1 MAKLSLKVAEPGRM
15 PSSSAMF
22 VKLMSLLVMSA
33 ALVGVIYMLL
43 NYSWQDQRKSWDWEP
58 EKIRT
63 NFDPLLTTEQIRELF
78 EKKRQEWF
86 TRNPINQIP
95 IETAEQ
101 DDPRKANQ
109 PATNRVASPFGN
121 DDSAS
126 PPPDPYS
133 TGTDQREEVKRDAE
147 HELRLAENLAL
158 QPVFELLDETQNLLD
173 FVPFEDASREKT
185 MNEFAAYRGRQAP
198 TNELLALQI
207 LRKLPAPGSAGYAD
221 LAARIDRQGWYFGK
235 SQQVLEVYR
244 GRGFAAEGRL
254 FDLYEVR
261 PEKPIVLQDGAR
273 VEAYFEGVIA
283 LLGPGLGRNEHK
295 IEQRTVLF
303 QTLTLPEALKPYI
316 NTTGAVSHEDKLVS
330 EHVMVKLS
338 GPFLRRWV
346 YSREVKPYSTRAKQV
361 LTQDHLPLLLT
372 ADLAA
377 SEMPK
382 YELSDELLQQV
393 RDAMREDPVFLESE
407 AAYYA
412 MLAKA
417 NAPDDQVEVVPEI
430 GYFDLAGAETGP
442 RYRGQGIHV
451 DGMIGDDYAPVILP
465 PNISGL
471 RRVFRALVL
480 HDTANLESPKR
491 YLVDMIEPPSGL
503 EPRALIAMEAR
514 YYRNVFETTSTSS
527 TIRPLLIVKRVR
539 GLRDEAGGSDWIYGL
554 LGMIGIVLLMSV
566 LTWFIL
572 SERRERAR
580 FEASTLELSRSRLK
594 KQGGLKLKP
603 LPGAKGGEPEAKPEA
618 VPEKP
623 AAGDAPAEDKQ

>member
-1 MAKLSLKVAEPGRM
+1 
-15 PSSSAMF
+15 MF

-33 ALVGVIYMLL
+33 ALIGVIYMLL
-43 NYSWQDQRKSWDWEP
+43 NYSWQDQRQSWDWEP

-86 TRNPINQIP
+86 TKNPINQIP
-95 IETAEQ
+95 VETGEQ
-101 DDPRKANQ
+101 EDPRKVNQ
-109 PATNRVASPFGN
+109 PAGNRVATPFGN
-121 DDSAS
+121 DDSPAP

-133 TGTDQREEVKRDAE
+133 PGVDQREEVRRDAD
-147 HELRLAENLAL
+147 HELKLAEKLTL
-158 QPVFELLDETQNLLD
+158 PPVFELLDETQNLLD
-173 FVPFEDASREKT
+173 FIPFEDGSREKT

-207 LRKLPAPGSAGYAD
+207 LRKLPAPGGSGHAEYAAKVD
-221 LAARIDRQGWYFGK
+221 AQGWYFGK
-235 SQQVLEVYR
+235 SQQALEVYR

-254 FDLYEVR
+254 FDLYEIR
-261 PEKPIVLQDGAR
+261 PEKPIVLQDGAKIE
-273 VEAYFEGVIA
+273 VYYEGVVA
-283 LLGPGLGRNEHK
+283 LLGPGLGRNEHQ

-303 QTLTLPEALKPYI
+303 QSLSLPEALKPFL
-316 NTTGAVSHEDKLVS
+316 NTAGAVSHDDKLVT

-338 GPFLRRWV
+338 GAFLRRWI
-346 YSREVKPYSTRAKQV
+346 YSREVKPYSTKAKQV

-372 ADLAA
+372 ADLAV
-377 SEMPK
+377 SEVSK
-382 YELSDELLQQV
+382 YELTDELLQQV
-393 RDAMREDPVFLESE
+393 RDAMREDPVFLETE

-412 MLAKA
+412 MLARA

-491 YLVDMIEPPSGL
+491 YLVDMIEPPTGL
-503 EPRALIAMEAR
+503 EPRALIAMDAR
-514 YYRNVFETTSTSS
+514 YYRNVFETTSSSS

-539 GLRDEAGGSDWIYGL
+539 GLRDETGGSDWIYGL
-554 LGMIGIVLLMSV
+554 LGMIGILVLMSV

-580 FEASTLELSRSRLK
+580 FEASTLELSRNRLK

-603 LPGAKGGEPEAKPEA
+603 LPGAKGGEPETKPEA
-618 VPEKP
+618 SPEKP
-623 AAGDAPAEDKQ
+623 AAGDTPADDKQ

>member
-1 MAKLSLKVAEPGRM
+1 
-15 PSSSAMF
+15 MF

-33 ALVGVIYMLL
+33 ALIGVIYMLL
-43 NYSWQDQRKSWDWEP
+43 NYSWQDQRQSWDWEP

-86 TRNPINQIP
+86 TKNPINQIP
-95 IETAEQ
+95 VETGEQ
-101 DDPRKANQ
+101 EDPRKVNQ
-109 PATNRVASPFGN
+109 PAGNRVATPFGN
-121 DDSAS
+121 DDSPAP

-133 TGTDQREEVKRDAE
+133 PGVDQREEVRRDAD
-147 HELRLAENLAL
+147 HELKLAEKLTL
-158 QPVFELLDETQNLLD
+158 PPVFELLDETQNLLD
-173 FVPFEDASREKT
+173 FIPFEDGSREKA

-207 LRKLPAPGSAGYAD
+207 LRKLPAPGGAGHAEYAAKVD
-221 LAARIDRQGWYFGK
+221 AQGWYFGK
-235 SQQVLEVYR
+235 SQQALEVYR

-254 FDLYEVR
+254 FDLYEIR
-261 PEKPIVLQDGAR
+261 PEKPIVLQDGAKIE
-273 VEAYFEGVIA
+273 VYYEGVVA
-283 LLGPGLGRNEHK
+283 LLGPGLGRNEHQ

-303 QTLTLPEALKPYI
+303 QSLSLPEALKPFL
-316 NTTGAVSHEDKLVS
+316 NTAGAVSHDDKLVT

-338 GPFLRRWV
+338 GAYLRRWV
-346 YSREVKPYSTRAKQV
+346 YSREVKPYSTKAKQV

-372 ADLAA
+372 ADLAV
-377 SEMPK
+377 SEVSK
-382 YELSDELLQQV
+382 YELTDELLQQV
-393 RDAMREDPVFLESE
+393 RDAMREDPVFLETE

-412 MLAKA
+412 MLARA

-491 YLVDMIEPPSGL
+491 YLVDMIEPPTGL
-503 EPRALIAMEAR
+503 EPRALIAMDAR
-514 YYRNVFETTSTSS
+514 YYRNVFETTSSSS

-539 GLRDEAGGSDWIYGL
+539 GLRDETGGSDWIYGL
-554 LGMIGIVLLMSV
+554 LGMIGILVLMSV

-580 FEASTLELSRSRLK
+580 FEASTLELSRNRLK

-603 LPGAKGGEPEAKPEA
+603 LPGAKGGEPETKPEA
-618 VPEKP
+618 SPEKP
-623 AAGDAPAEDKQ
+623 AAGDTPADDKQ